1 MDVSDRKQVPGGYAI
16 ALEEARRTF
25 DEQAGQFSMARA
37 AMGSLLGYG
46 GVCFSVLVVAPGQ
59 LAGPDQ
65 RALLITAS
73 ITFVALSLFAAAG
86 LWPRKVETGAS
97 PKKLIAWIDVDE
109 ATPDEATRSLAE
121 HLDNAY
127 ERNAEVLTVATRLN
141 MASIACFSLMIIL
154 LTFRLIGV

>member
-1 MDVSDRKQVPGGYAI
+1 M
-16 ALEEARRTF
+16 
-25 DEQAGQFSMARA
+25 
-37 AMGSLLGYG
+37 
-46 GVCFSVLVVAPGQ
+46 
-59 LAGPDQ
+59 
-65 RALLITAS
+65 
-73 ITFVALSLFAAAG
+73 
-86 LWPRKVETGAS
+86 
-97 PKKLIAWIDVDE
+97 DE